1 MNVADWIIAVI
12 TVLAAVP
19 FLLVMTFGGYLV
31 VDEMLR
37 EIRDRIQSWKKDY

>member
-12 TVLAAVP
+12 TVLAAIP
-19 FLLVMTFGGYLV
+19 FLVVMTFGGYLV

-37 EIRDRIQSWKKDY
+37 EIRNRINSWKKDY